1 MVYGWPPPPAARMVA
16 HMHDAFADR
25 LARSYAAVA
34 GELPEGWTL
43 SLRCAS
49 TGLAAEQRS
58 EAWLAVA
65 EGPANATM
73 EGRGP
78 DPERALAALHAR
90 LNR

>member
-1 MVYGWPPPPAARMVA
+1 MVA
-16 HMHDAFADR
+16 HMNDSFADR

-34 GELPEGWTL
+34 RELPEGWTL
-43 SLRCAS
+43 SLGYAPS
-49 TGLAAEQRS
+49 GLAAEQRS
-58 EAWLAVA
+58 EGWLAVA
-65 EGPANATM
+65 EGPADATT